1 MADRQTLRAT
11 YFSERLPM
19 DSVIQNF
26 IAGIKYV
33 FPRKLVGVL
42 SDASD
47 NIDLGIVSL
56 LMCRRFES

>member
-42 SDASD
+42 SDGSD
-47 NIDLGIVSL
+47 NIDIGIVSL